1 MKSNLIR
8 LNFIRFQGKIE
19 VQGNYE
25 TILNSGI
32 DIANVL
38 NKTKENFE
46 KEEHIND
53 VEIENILKNSSNSL
67 KNIDIP
73 IVIIGNDQ
81 KSLTTDKESPAN
93 EQKTLLKELEASSK
107 GKVRGSLIVNYFKST
122 QRTYTLVVL
131 IVAFLISQGLA
142 SFADIWVSV
151 W

>member
-1 MKSNLIR
+1 M
-8 LNFIRFQGKIE
+8 
-19 VQGNYE
+19 
-25 TILNSGI
+25 
-32 DIANVL
+32 
-38 NKTKENFE
+38 
-46 KEEHIND
+46 
-53 VEIENILKNSSNSL
+53 KNSSNSL